1 MIQKIKTAI
10 TFTLFFLVFHSIIHA
25 QDFRAGGGLGYG
37 TVARNIGLNFRGD
50 VKFDNQWS
58 VTPHFNWFF
67 NKKKGPVTKRWNA
80 LNIDGH
86 YFFTIEKFWTVY
98 PLAGINFATVSEK
111 VNDITYSNTDVGIN
125 LGIGS
130 EYSFDRRLSGFGEV
144 KYVISTAD
152 QAVIT
157 LGVLYEINK

>member
-1 MIQKIKTAI
+1 MIKTFIAI
-10 TFTLFFLVFHSIIHA
+10 VAISFLSCSILYA

-37 TVARNIGLNFRGD
+37 TVAKNIGLNFRGD

-67 NKKKGPVTKRWNA
+67 NKTNGSVTKRWNA

-86 YFFTIEKFWTVY
+86 YFFSVEKFWTVY
-98 PLAGINFATVSEK
+98 PIVGINFATVSEK
-111 VNDITYSNTDVGIN
+111 VNDITYSNFDIGIN

-130 EYSFDRRLSGFGEV
+130 EYNFDRRFSAFGEI
-144 KYVISTAD
+144 KYVISDAD